1 MMITI
6 ELITDGQPLKALT
19 LHQPWAQLIAAGH
32 KRIETRSWQ
41 TEYRGLLAIHAAQ
54 PQPGETEL
62 FTTMAEDGIDLHGLT
77 PFNVRHGAI
86 IAIATLADVV
96 PIDDLLASDSGG
108 RYTSEL
114 PYGDFTPGRY
124 AWLLE
129 DIQALSEPYPIA
141 GHQGLWNVTIESV
154 EVPLI
159 DGIPMDMKKD
169 DTDA

>member
-19 LHQPWAQLIAAGH
+19 LHQPWAQLVAAGH

-54 PQPGETEL
+54 RQPGETEL
-62 FTTMAEDGIDLHGLT
+62 FTTMAENGIDLHGIG
-77 PFNVRHGAI
+77 PFNVHHGAI
-86 IAIATLADVV
+86 VAIATLADVV
-96 PIDDLLASDSGG
+96 PTNYLLDSDSGG

-114 PYGDFTPGRY
+114 PYGDFSHGRY

-129 DIQALSEPYPIA
+129 DIQALSEPFPIS
-141 GHQGLWNVTIESV
+141 GHQGLWNVEIDVAGGVPADDV
-154 EVPLI
+154 ER
-159 DGIPMDMKKD
+159 DN
-169 DTDA
+169 A